1 MATNRDNNPAPANR
15 KPGYKRPGQ
24 KYKSL
29 LVWQVLLKRTDEE
42 HPLSVDD
49 IQDHLRMYGVE
60 TERRSI
66 YRDISDLKELL
77 ETDYDA
83 DIEDRERLGYEIGYT
98 RKQPSG
104 YMISQRPYSFDDVM
118 LLAECI
124 NSAKFISAE
133 QAEGLREM
141 LGGFCSEWQERRLL
155 DEVYNIDR
163 VKTPN
168 TEVIYTLSTLNE
180 AIKNRHKVSFT
191 YLKYTVENRKQ
202 QTARRRG
209 TRYTLSPY
217 SLLIN
222 DGNYY
227 ALSYD
232 ARRKKLIPYRV
243 DRMSKVQELNEER
256 DGYELY
262 RQTDMRTYTRRVF
275 GMFGGEQKRVLIRF
289 TNDMINTVVD
299 RFGPGAEDNTVY
311 YRPEGKSHF
320 VLSADIEIS
329 DQFFSWV
336 CGFRKKAV
344 ILGPPEV
351 RGAFKSYL
359 DDISWFY
366 TEKQP
371 EG

>member
-1 MATNRDNNPAPANR
+1 MPTAADDTLSKR
-15 KPGYKRPGQ
+15 KAGYKRKGQ

-49 IQDHLRMYGVE
+49 IQDHLRMYGIE

-66 YRDISDLKELL
+66 YRDIKALQELL
-77 ETDYDA
+77 DLDFEA

-104 YMISQRPYSFDDVM
+104 YMITQRPYSFDDVM

-133 QAEGLREM
+133 QAAGLREM
-141 LGGFCSEWQERRLL
+141 LGGFCSEAQEVRLL

-180 AIKNRHKVSFT
+180 AIKNRHKISFN
-191 YLKYTVENRKQ
+191 YMKYTVENRKQ

-232 ARRKKLIPYRV
+232 AKRKRLIPYRV
-243 DRMSKVQELNEER
+243 DRMSDVKELNEEQE
-256 DGYELY
+256 GYELY
-262 RQTDMRTYTRRVF
+262 RQTDMKTYTRRVF
-275 GMFGGEQKRVLIRF
+275 GMFGGEKERILIRF
-289 TNDMINTVVD
+289 TNDMIDTVVD

-311 YRPEGKSHF
+311 YRPEGKTHF

-329 DQFFSWV
+329 NQFFSWI
-336 CGFRKKAV
+336 CGFHKKAK
-344 ILGPPEV
+344 IIGPPKV
-351 RGAFKSYL
+351 ITQFQTFLS
-359 DDISWFY
+359 DISERY
-366 TEKQP
+366 NEQQP

>member
-1 MATNRDNNPAPANR
+1 MVTEAKDASSKR
-15 KPGYKRPGQ
+15 KAGYKREGQ

-42 HPLSVDD
+42 HPLSVED
-49 IQDHLRMYGVE
+49 IQDHLRMYGIE

-66 YRDISDLKELL
+66 YRDIKALQELL
-77 ETDYDA
+77 DLDFDA
-83 DIEDRERLGYEIGYT
+83 DIEDRERLGYEISHT

-104 YMISQRPYSFDDVM
+104 YMVTQRPYSFDDVM

-124 NSAKFISAE
+124 NSAKFISEE

-141 LGGFCSEWQERRLL
+141 LGGFCSEAQEARLL

-180 AIKNRHKVSFT
+180 AIKNRHKISFT

-209 TRYTLSPY
+209 TRYTISPY

-232 ARRKKLIPYRV
+232 ARRNRLIPYRV
-243 DRMSKVQELNEER
+243 DRMSDVKELSEEQE
-256 DGYELY
+256 GYELY
-262 RQTDMRTYTRRVF
+262 RQTDMKTYTRRVF

-289 TNDMINTVVD
+289 TNDMIDTVVD
-299 RFGPGAEDNTVY
+299 RFGSGAEDNTVY
-311 YRPEGKSHF
+311 YRPDGKSHF

-329 DQFFSWV
+329 NQFFSWI
-336 CGFRKKAV
+336 CGFHKKAK
-344 ILGPPEV
+344 IIGPPEV
-351 RGAFKSYL
+351 ITQFQTFLSE
-359 DDISWFY
+359 ISDRY
-366 TEKQP
+366 NEKQP

>member
-1 MATNRDNNPAPANR
+1 MPTAADDTSSKKKA
-15 KPGYKRPGQ
+15 GYKRKGQ

-49 IQDHLRMYGVE
+49 IQDHLRMYGIE

-66 YRDISDLKELL
+66 YRDIKALQELL
-77 ETDYDA
+77 DLDFEA

-104 YMISQRPYSFDDVM
+104 YMITQRPYSFDDMM

-133 QAEGLREM
+133 QAAGLREM
-141 LGGFCSEWQERRLL
+141 LGGFCSEAQEARLL

-163 VKTPN
+163 IKTPN

-180 AIKNRHKVSFT
+180 AIKNRHKISFN
-191 YLKYTVENRKQ
+191 YMKYTVENRKQ

-232 ARRKKLIPYRV
+232 ARRKRLIPYRV
-243 DRMSKVQELNEER
+243 DRMSDVKELNDEQE
-256 DGYELY
+256 GYELY
-262 RQTDMRTYTRRVF
+262 RQTDMKTYTRRVF
-275 GMFGGEQKRVLIRF
+275 GMFGGEKERVLIRF
-289 TNDMINTVVD
+289 TNDMIDTVVD

-311 YRPEGKSHF
+311 YRPEGKTHF

-329 DQFFSWV
+329 NQFFSWI
-336 CGFRKKAV
+336 CGFHKKAK
-344 ILGPPEV
+344 IIGPPKV
-351 RGAFKSYL
+351 ITQFQTFLS
-359 DDISWFY
+359 DISERY
-366 TEKQP
+366 NEQQP

>member
-1 MATNRDNNPAPANR
+1 MADKDTPTNRKA
-15 KPGYKRPGQ
+15 GFKRQGQ

-29 LVWQVLLKRTDEE
+29 LVWQVLLKRTDAE

-66 YRDISDLKELL
+66 YRDINDLKELL
-77 ETDYDA
+77 EIDYDA

-104 YMISQRPYSFDDVM
+104 YMVTQRPYSFDDVM

-124 NSAKFISAE
+124 NSAKFISE
-133 QAEGLREM
+133 TQAEGLREM
-141 LGGFCSEWQERRLL
+141 LGSFCSEAQEDRLL

-163 VKTPN
+163 IKTPN
-168 TEVIYTLSTLNE
+168 SEVIYTLSTLNE

-202 QTARRRG
+202 QTARRG
-209 TRYTLSPY
+209 GMRYTVSPY
-217 SLLIN
+217 TLLIN

-232 ARRKKLIPYRV
+232 ARHDKMIPYRV
-243 DRMSKVQELNEER
+243 DRMRKVEELNEAQE
-256 DGYELY
+256 GYELY
-262 RQTDMRTYTRRVF
+262 RQTDMKTYTRRVF
-275 GMFGGEQKRVLIRF
+275 NMFGGEQKRVLIRF
-289 TNDMINTVVD
+289 SKDLIDTVVD

-311 YRPEGKSHF
+311 YRPDGKEHF
-320 VLSADIEIS
+320 ILSADIEIS
-329 DQFFSWV
+329 DQFFGWI
-336 CGFRKKAV
+336 CGLHNKAK
-344 ILGPPEV
+344 IIGPPKVIEQFQ
-351 RGAFKSYL
+351 AFL
-359 DDISWFY
+359 ADISSNY
-366 TEKQP
+366 EDQQP